1 MSAVDISNLI
11 TKLALTVDF
20 TGYEE
25 WAHSIEGLSL
35 IWGIQPVLLGVE
47 REPFRRGV
55 DPENPKD
62 RGVVYPASEV
72 AGVHRPRSNARA
84 PNQPTWNADM
94 QAQWT
99 DWQQRE
105 NRARGLL
112 MMTVKPDI
120 LAQIKHLWSAYHMW
134 LAIGKIFSRAY
145 KKKLTY
151 GPVTA
156 PAALVLPAR
165 HSHHDDAERTL
176 RRAVSFAVVQVP
188 NGAAGGGMTLVPA
201 EGFPYAVAPMQQ
213 QQTPATPLH
222 QGQLQAPFAP
232 SPTTTPSPQP
242 TATPTRPTSAMSGT
256 ASVGSPETQQHEHQP
271 TTTPP
276 GEPAGVSADGSAPR
290 GPTPAPG
297 PAVATQ
303 PSTPA
308 IGTAAAV
315 AAAAASPSTT
325 TTHSSPNPEP
335 TWSPLSSPASSA
347 ASSMPTVDNTPTH
360 SPSHSPK
367 ATFVPLNDD
376 AAAAAPAARLK
387 GFRNFGWI

>member
-1 MSAVDISNLI
+1 MRRETLFPPPPLPLPPAMSVDISNLI

-20 TGYEE
+20 SGYEE

-156 PAALVLPAR
+156 PAALVLPSAAR
-165 HSHHDDAERTL
+165 HQHHHHHDSDAERTL

-188 NGAAGGGMTLVPA
+188 TQNGGMALVPA
-201 EGFPYAVAPMQQ
+201 EGFPYAVAAPMQQ
-213 QQTPATPLH
+213 QQTPLQH
-222 QGQLQAPFAP
+222 QSQLQAPFAP

-256 ASVGSPETQQHEHQP
+256 ASVGSPEIHHHQHEQHQP

-276 GEPAGVSADGSAPR
+276 GE
-290 GPTPAPG
+290 
-297 PAVATQ
+297 
-303 PSTPA
+303 
-308 IGTAAAV
+308 AAAGG
-315 AAAAASPSTT
+315 
-325 TTHSSPNPEP
+325 P

-376 AAAAAPAARLK
+376 GAAPAAAAAGRFK